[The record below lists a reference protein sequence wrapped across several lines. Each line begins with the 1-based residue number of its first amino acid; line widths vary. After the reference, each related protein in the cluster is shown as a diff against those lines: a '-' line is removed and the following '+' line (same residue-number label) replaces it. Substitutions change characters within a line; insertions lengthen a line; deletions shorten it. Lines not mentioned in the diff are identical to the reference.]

1 MSSSLSAPAEVDTW
15 NKIPQPAR
23 VVPVIAMVSVLDAI
37 PDSLLLWYLKTDM
50 QVQDE
55 ASWTPCLSLIQALAG
70 PFTRTPNTHIHHQGQ
85 DFKAVASAGRALRR
99 VRAPRPHL
107 DAFRP
112 RISAAS

>member
-50 QVQDE
+50 QVQD
-55 ASWTPCLSLIQALAG
+55 
-70 PFTRTPNTHIHHQGQ
+70 
-85 DFKAVASAGRALRR
+85 
-99 VRAPRPHL
+99 
-107 DAFRP
+107 
-112 RISAAS
+112 